1 MVAFAVCIWV
11 IAAAGQETVY
21 WGFLLLMAGLPVY
34 VLMARRREALATLA
48 RPDVASHAPDGRTEC
63 DS

>member
-1 MVAFAVCIWV
+1 MTDWIWV

-48 RPDVASHAPDGRTEC
+48 AARHPEA
-63 DS
+63 